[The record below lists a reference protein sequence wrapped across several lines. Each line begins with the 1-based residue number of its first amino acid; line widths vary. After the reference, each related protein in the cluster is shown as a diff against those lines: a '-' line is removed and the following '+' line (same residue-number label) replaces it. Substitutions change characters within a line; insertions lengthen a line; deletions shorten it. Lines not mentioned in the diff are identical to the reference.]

1 MSMKH
6 TKKELDRIA
15 LELRKDIWTM
25 LFKAGSG
32 HAGGSLGCVEILVSL
47 YWNILKHDPK
57 NPNWSERDYFVLSKG
72 HVCPTLYAVLARRGY
87 FPREELWT
95 LRQFGSILQGHP
107 HRLKTPGV
115 EASTGSLGQ
124 GFAIAN
130 GMALGLKKDGKSN
143 RVFALL
149 GDGEAQE
156 GSVWEAGMC
165 AAHYKLDNLCAVID
179 RNMLQIDGP
188 TEEVMGL
195 ENLEEKWKAFNWNVV
210 VVDGHNIEEMTSAYD
225 RAIATNGRPTMIIA
239 KTTKGKGV
247 SFVENQV
254 DWHGKAP
261 KKDEYERGMK
271 ELEEYERRTF

>member
-1 MSMKH
+1 MPIKQ
-6 TKKELDRIA
+6 TKKELDRVA
-15 LELRKDIWTM
+15 LEVRKDIWTM

-32 HAGGSLGCVEILVSL
+32 HAGGSLGCTDIFVAL

-57 NPNWSERDYFVLSKG
+57 NPNWSERDYFILSKG
-72 HVCPTLYAVLARRGY
+72 HCCPTLYAVLARMGY
-87 FPREELWT
+87 FSRDELWT

-130 GMALGLKKDGKSN
+130 GVALGLKKDGKPN
-143 RVFALL
+143 RVFSLL
-149 GDGEAQE
+149 GDGEVQE

-165 AAHYKLDNLCAVID
+165 ASHYKLDNLCAVID

-195 ENLEEKWKAFNWNVV
+195 ENLENKWEAFNWNVI
-210 VVDGHNIEEMTSAYD
+210 VVDGHNIEELTGAYD
-225 RAIATNGRPTMIIA
+225 KAIATKGKPTMILA

-254 DWHGKAP
+254 DWHGKVP
-261 KKDEYERGMK
+261 NKDEYERGMK
-271 ELEEYERRTF
+271 ELEEYERRLA